1 MGNTVIEFCPRK
13 GLREREHIS
22 FQVVLRLLEFQRF
35 NQLRSLNELC

>member
-1 MGNTVIEFCPRK
+1 MGNMVIEFCPRK
-13 GLREREHIS
+13 EEHIS